1 MNHARVESLRGGLIV
16 SCQAPEGSPLRDP
29 YILARIAKAA
39 EDAGAVAIRA
49 EGLANVEAIKKE
61 VGIPV
66 IGLIKRATNSPIYI
80 TPAISDVT
88 DLAAAGAD
96 IIAVD
101 ATERLRE
108 GGVSAADFLT
118 QARDAVGSLPIM
130 ADIDSVASAQIA
142 ERAGASII
150 GTTLSGYT
158 GGPIPDHPDIQLVA
172 DIATVVT
179 IPIIAEGR
187 YHFATEVNQALKNGA
202 LAVCIGTTLTDPW
215 TLTKRL
221 VAQLQ

>member
-1 MNHARVESLRGGLIV
+1 MNSTLLGTLRGGLIV

-29 YILARIAKAA
+29 YILAKIAKAA

-49 EGLANVEAIKKE
+49 EGVANVEAIKKE
-61 VGIPV
+61 VSLPV

-80 TPAISDVT
+80 TPDISDVT
-88 DLAAAGAD
+88 DLANSGAD

-101 ATERLRE
+101 ATGRLRE
-108 GGVSAADFLT
+108 GGVSAAEFLT
-118 QARDAVGSLPIM
+118 QAVDAVGPLPIM
-130 ADIDSVASAQIA
+130 ADIDSVSSALNA
-142 ERAGASII
+142 ERYGASII

-158 GGPIPDHPDIQLVA
+158 ADPIPNHPDIQLVA
-172 DIATVVT
+172 DITKTAT
-179 IPIIAEGR
+179 IPLIAEGR
-187 YHFATEVNQALKNGA
+187 YHSAEEVKQALEHGA

>member
-1 MNHARVESLRGGLIV
+1 MNSTLFGTLRGGLIV

-29 YILARIAKAA
+29 YILAKIAKAA

-49 EGLANVEAIKKE
+49 EGVANVEAIKKE
-61 VGIPV
+61 VSLPV

-80 TPAISDVT
+80 TPDISDVT
-88 DLAAAGAD
+88 DLANSGAD

-101 ATERLRE
+101 ATGRLRE
-108 GGVSAADFLT
+108 GGVSAAEFLT
-118 QARDAVGSLPIM
+118 QAVDAVGPLPIM
-130 ADIDSVASAQIA
+130 ADIDSVSSALNA
-142 ERAGASII
+142 ERYGASII

-158 GGPIPDHPDIQLVA
+158 ADPIPNHPDIQLVA
-172 DIATVVT
+172 DITKTAT
-179 IPIIAEGR
+179 IPLIAEGR
-187 YHFATEVNQALKNGA
+187 YHSAEEVKQALEHGA

>member
-1 MNHARVESLRGGLIV
+1 MNSTLFDRLRGGLIV

-49 EGLANVEAIKKE
+49 EGLANVEAIQKE
-61 VGIPV
+61 VSLPV

-80 TPAISDVT
+80 TPDISDVT
-88 DLAAAGAD
+88 DLAHAGAD

-101 ATERLRE
+101 ATDRLRE
-108 GGVSAADFLT
+108 GGVSATEFLT
-118 QARDAVGSLPIM
+118 QAVEIVGPLPIM
-130 ADIDSVASAQIA
+130 ADIDSVSSAQIA

-158 GGPIPDHPDIQLVA
+158 GGPIPKQPDIQLVA
-172 DIATVVT
+172 DIAKNVT
-179 IPIIAEGR
+179 APIIAEGR
-187 YHFATEVNQALKNGA
+187 YHSAEEVQQALQHGA
-202 LAVCIGTTLTDPW
+202 MAVCIGTTLTDPW

-221 VAQLQ
+221 VAQLK

>member
-1 MNHARVESLRGGLIV
+1 MNTTLFDSLRGGLIV
-16 SCQAPEGSPLRDP
+16 SCQAPEGSPLREP
-29 YILARIAKAA
+29 YILARIAQAA

-61 VGIPV
+61 VSLPV

-80 TPAISDVT
+80 TPDISDVT
-88 DLAAAGAD
+88 DLANSGAD

-108 GGVSAADFLT
+108 GDVTASEFLA
-118 QARDAVGSLPIM
+118 QAVEAVGPLPIM
-130 ADIDSVASAQIA
+130 ADIDTLSSALAA

-172 DIATVVT
+172 DIAKTAT

-187 YHFATEVNQALKNGA
+187 YHTAEEVKQALAHGA
-202 LAVCIGTTLTDPW
+202 MAVCIGTTLTDPW

-221 VAQLQ
+221 VAKLQ

>member
-1 MNHARVESLRGGLIV
+1 MSSTLFDSLRGGLIV

-61 VGIPV
+61 VSLPV

-80 TPAISDVT
+80 TPDISDVT

-101 ATERLRE
+101 ATERLRD
-108 GGVSAADFLT
+108 GGISSSEFLA
-118 QARDAVGSLPIM
+118 QAVDAVGPVPIM
-130 ADIDSVASAQIA
+130 ADIDSVSSALVA
-142 ERAGASII
+142 EQAGASII

-158 GGPIPDHPDIQLVA
+158 GGPVPDRPDIQLVA
-172 DIATVVT
+172 DIAKTAT

-187 YHFATEVNQALKNGA
+187 YHTAEEVKQALAHGA
-202 LAVCIGTTLTDPW
+202 MAVCIGTTLTDPW

-221 VAQLQ
+221 VAKLQ

>member
-1 MNHARVESLRGGLIV
+1 MSTALFDSLRGGLIV
-16 SCQAPEGSPLRDP
+16 SCQAPEGSPLREP
-29 YILARIAKAA
+29 YILARIAQAA

-61 VGIPV
+61 VSLPV

-80 TPAISDVT
+80 TPDIIDVT
-88 DLAAAGAD
+88 DLANSGAD

-108 GGVSAADFLT
+108 GDVTASEFLA
-118 QARDAVGSLPIM
+118 QAVEAVGPLPIM
-130 ADIDSVASAQIA
+130 ADIDSVSSALAA

-158 GGPIPDHPDIQLVA
+158 GGNIPDRPDIQLVA
-172 DIATVVT
+172 DIAKTAT

-187 YHFATEVNQALKNGA
+187 YHTAEEVNQALAHGA
-202 LAVCIGTTLTDPW
+202 MAVCIGTTLTDPW

-221 VAQLQ
+221 VAKLQ